1 MWSAPKSG
9 HFAPGSKIL
18 ISWRARHIALGTRGL
33 WSLGEDG
40 GQSSEPHHIL
50 EPESV
55 GLDPPSPH
63 PRGLGQAQPKPSFD
77 LSFILSSVPKITNML
92 VLLSPCPFELLS
104 CCSGCKAWNRF
115 SAAKGHHEMCISDEL
130 PEERINS
137 QTWDGKVCW
146 GRHHVTECASRQ
158 NRPSNQGLL
167 NQVLAASP
175 RSDVISGLLAFWVW
189 GQSAGV

>member
-1 MWSAPKSG
+1 MRETTCPRSLYGAESCAVSPKSG
-9 HFAPGSKIL
+9 LLAPGSKIL
-18 ISWRARHIALGTRGL
+18 IPHQARQIALGTQGL
-33 WSLGEDG
+33 WSLGEHG

-55 GLDPPSPH
+55 GLDLPSLH

-115 SAAKGHHEMCISDEL
+115 GRHEMCISDEL

-137 QTWDGKVCW
+137 LTWDGKECW
-146 GRHHVTECASRQ
+146 GRHHVT
-158 NRPSNQGLL
+158 
-167 NQVLAASP
+167 
-175 RSDVISGLLAFWVW
+175 
-189 GQSAGV
+189 